1 MWRNLNLQKMDIGKN
16 LIKLRNEKK
25 VSQQKV
31 AEYLGVGR
39 STYTGWEA
47 KGNFKSDDLQKLADY
62 FEVDISELFKED
74 VLQIVINQNSTDN
87 KDNSVNGIVILLNDK
102 KVFDEILKTIRGQV
116 K

>member
-1 MWRNLNLQKMDIGKN
+1 MDLGKN
-16 LIKLRNEKK
+16 LIKLRDMKK

-31 AEYLGVGR
+31 AEYLGVSR

-47 KGNFKSDDLQKLADY
+47 KGNVKSDDLQKLADY

-74 VLQIVINQNSTDN
+74 SLQIVINQNSTDKKN
-87 KDNSVNGIVILLNDK
+87 NSVKGIVILLNDK
-102 KVFDEILKTIRGQV
+102 KVLDEIVKTIRGLV